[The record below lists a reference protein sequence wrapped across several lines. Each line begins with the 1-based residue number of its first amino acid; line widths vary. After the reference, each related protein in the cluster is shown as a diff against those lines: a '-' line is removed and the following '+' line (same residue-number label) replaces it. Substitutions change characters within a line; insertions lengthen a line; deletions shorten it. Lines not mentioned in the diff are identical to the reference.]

1 MQQLMVLIFGN
12 FIKLYLMKS
21 FSLSK
26 AFKSNTH
33 VVIPDKP
40 RTPIKRILC
49 NTHVRDICIREIF
62 RTIIQ
67 GLIKN
72 PT

>member
-1 MQQLMVLIFGN
+1 
-12 FIKLYLMKS
+12 MKS